1 MAICLRSIIA
11 ATSNPSEAAFAASS
25 SAVSSKAM
33 NAPGSPKSRAP
44 RAMNSIASSVLPEP
58 APPHTRVGRQQV
70 GRTEI
75 PDEFLI
81 LAILAVHHLLQLG
94 FAVLA

>member
-1 MAICLRSIIA
+1 
-11 ATSNPSEAAFAASS
+11 
-25 SAVSSKAM
+25 
-33 NAPGSPKSRAP
+33 
-44 RAMNSIASSVLPEP
+44 MNSIASSVLPEP

-81 LAILAVHHLLQLG
+81 VAILAVHHLLQLG